1 MERRVLMVCSVVGL
15 LGILSAVTGFV
26 AEATRIKGSQVQF
39 VSTSECAYPRSPA
52 MGLGLTAAIS
62 LLIAQLIINVS
73 SGCICCKRSPNPSN
87 PNWKIALVSFVISWF
102 SFVIAFLL
110 LLTGAALNDQHGG
123 GTMYFGNYY
132 YYCYV
137 VKPGVFAGGAVLSF
151 ASVLLAIVYYLTL
164 NLAKNNSPLWGN
176 PVPAQGIALGQPQFL
191 PQNTQQPVFVHED
204 VYARRQYA

>member
-1 MERRVLMVCSVVGL
+1 MERRVLVVCSVVGL
-15 LGILSAVTGFV
+15 LGILSSVTAFV

-39 VSTSECAYPRSPA
+39 ISTSECAYPRSPA

-62 LLIAQLIINVS
+62 LLIAQLIVNVS
-73 SGCICCKRSPNPSN
+73 T
-87 PNWKIALVSFVISWF
+87 
-102 SFVIAFLL
+102 FLL

-164 NLAKNNSPLWGN
+164 NLAKNNSPLLGN
-176 PVPAQGIALGQPQFL
+176 PVPAQDIALGQPQFP

-204 VYARRQYA
+204 TYARRQYFVRLGRRNSSPVRPLIVKHI

>member
-1 MERRVLMVCSVVGL
+1 M
-15 LGILSAVTGFV
+15 
-26 AEATRIKGSQVQF
+26 
-39 VSTSECAYPRSPA
+39 
-52 MGLGLTAAIS
+52 
-62 LLIAQLIINVS
+62 
-73 SGCICCKRSPNPSN
+73 
-87 PNWKIALVSFVISWF
+87 SWCHIPFGWVFRF

-137 VKPGVFAGGAVLSF
+137 VKPGVFAGGAILSL

-176 PVPAQGIALGQPQFL
+176 SAPAQGIALGQPQFP

-204 VYARRQYA
+204 TYARRQYAWFINGLQATFVSWWACEDTKYLESGNFRRIWKFVAPQHLAV

>member
-1 MERRVLMVCSVVGL
+1 MNDVFVCYRTALSLVQDPTHFWEIWVAVL
-15 LGILSAVTGFV
+15 FV
-26 AEATRIKGSQVQF
+26 HHYF
-39 VSTSECAYPRSPA
+39 VSWRR
-52 MGLGLTAAIS
+52 IS
-62 LLIAQLIINVS
+62 C
-73 SGCICCKRSPNPSN
+73 CILR
-87 PNWKIALVSFVISWF
+87 F
-102 SFVIAFLL
+102 SFIIAFLL

-137 VKPGVFAGGAVLSF
+137 VKPGVFAGGAILSL

-176 PVPAQGIALGQPQFL
+176 PAPSQGIALGQPQFP

-204 VYARRQYA
+204 TYVRRQYAWFVTGHQANVFELVNLWRYESTCCVCQ